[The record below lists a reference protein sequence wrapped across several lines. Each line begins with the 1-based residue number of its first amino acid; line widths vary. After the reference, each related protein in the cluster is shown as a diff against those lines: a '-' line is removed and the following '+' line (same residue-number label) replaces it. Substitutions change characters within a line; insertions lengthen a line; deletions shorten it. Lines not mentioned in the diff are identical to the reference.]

1 MVLENKWYEAE
12 KKIRIKLIRIGVPQP
27 GEKVIKGSNTWCV
40 TNFKAAENRIQRI
53 HFKLCGPFSDG
64 SNFKINGKKIG
75 TLHARGSSWRWTELG
90 IFVLHHF
97 IGIQKIKIPKTI
109 YDIPS
114 ITSKSIRI
122 RIIFTKICNNKVLLV
137 SMTVAINR

>member
-1 MVLENKWYEAE
+1 MLARMVLENKWYEAE

-27 GEKVIKGSNTWCV
+27 GEKIIKGSNTC
-40 TNFKAAENRIQRI
+40 IQRI